1 MLTYPSTLTRANL
14 SIVANDLTQASK
26 SAFSLAGCLQIVVP
40 GADRLNIFLMTIGIL
55 SFITGIMVRG
65 CKTFAPKY
73 DCTEHIQVRSIERR
87 EQIQESNKVWCDF
100 ECKKRGTIAGSQCP
114 VNHFA
119 SVKDIRVMK
128 RTLLMD

>member
-1 MLTYPSTLTRANL
+1 MITLAPTSLAALNMALAVPGTPAIPVPSTLTRANL

-73 DCTEHIQVRSIERR
+73 DI
-87 EQIQESNKVWCDF
+87 
-100 ECKKRGTIAGSQCP
+100 SQ
-114 VNHFA
+114 A
-119 SVKDIRVMK
+119 S
-128 RTLLMD
+128 